1 MFSVH
6 LDGISEKSGL
16 KGAMFSLPT
25 HHIQMSG
32 QWSKVSHYG
41 ALSTPLVS
49 IRLKQINL
57 VSWSSIQTFLALYT
71 AALKRA
77 LQDVMQEGHIQRQT
91 DKRRATDQAAV
102 LDAL

>member
-49 IRLKQINL
+49 
-57 VSWSSIQTFLALYT
+57 
-71 AALKRA
+71 
-77 LQDVMQEGHIQRQT
+77 D
-91 DKRRATDQAAV
+91 
-102 LDAL
+102 